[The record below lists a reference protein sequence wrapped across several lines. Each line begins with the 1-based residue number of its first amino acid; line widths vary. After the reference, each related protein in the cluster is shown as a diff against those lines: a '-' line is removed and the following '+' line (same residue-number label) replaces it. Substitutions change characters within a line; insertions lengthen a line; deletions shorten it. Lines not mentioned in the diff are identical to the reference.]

1 MNTIKTLYDSSEKW
15 RCVRGKPKSEHL
27 AAQHLK
33 AAGFD
38 AFCPRIRHQK
48 QTARGRVWFVEALF
62 PGYLFVR
69 YAPASLRQVA
79 ATPFV
84 SQVLS
89 FMEDFGAVPDGV
101 VADLRESV
109 DAQEMVTVAASI
121 QSGDDVDVVSGPLRG
136 HAVTVTQVL
145 PGAQRVRVLLEFLGS
160 PHEVEVS
167 ILSLLSGRDPRVQA
181 LPRTAA

>member
-1 MNTIKTLYDSSEKW
+1 MNTSDTLSDSAEKW

-33 AAGFD
+33 AAGFE

-48 QTARGRVWFVEALF
+48 QTTRGRVWYVEALF

-69 YAPASLRQVA
+69 YAPLNVRQVA

-89 FMEDFGAVPDGV
+89 FMEDFGAVPELV
-101 VADLRESV
+101 ITELRTAV
-109 DAQEMVTVAASI
+109 DAQETVTVASPI
-121 QSGDDVDVVSGPLRG
+121 RPGDAVDVVAGPLRG
-136 HAVTVTQVL
+136 QAVTVTQVL

-167 ILSLLSGRDPRVQA
+167 ILTLLSGRDPRVQA
-181 LPRTAA
+181 LPRSAA